1 MRKEVCE
8 FQLIGGLGNQLFI
21 MMAATQHLRD
31 GYPTKI
37 NTFNLGSYG
46 DSHGSSI
53 EGIVF
58 PFKTPEFKETETDLS
73 AFKFRL
79 ISLLRRKA
87 NFKNIA
93 NWQIENEHGFSDSSH
108 AKNLEGRKH
117 LGYFQSPKMFDSS
130 LKPLLFDI
138 TPKIPSDKFIHYSR
152 EAEETKPI
160 FLHIRRGDYLT
171 YKDTFGVLSMDYYE
185 KALNVLRQEGLPLNE
200 LWIISSDEAIGSELG
215 MKLGVNFRV
224 ISADSKLSDIET
236 LILMKY
242 GSAHIIANST
252 YSWWGAFISKNTK
265 RVVAP
270 SPWFKNAII
279 PKSLIPENWVEIESL
294 WI

>member
-1 MRKEVCE
+1 MSREVCE

-31 GYPTKI
+31 GYPTEI
-37 NTFNLGSYG
+37 NTFNLESYG
-46 DSHGSSI
+46 NNHGTSI

-58 PFKTPEFKETETDLS
+58 PFKTPEYKETKTNLS

-87 NFKNIA
+87 KFKNIA
-93 NWQIENEHGFSDSSH
+93 NWQIENEHGFSDPSH
-108 AKNLEGRKH
+108 ARNAKGRKH

-138 TPKIPSDKFIHYSR
+138 APQLPSENFVHYSN
-152 EAEETKPI
+152 EAEKIKPI

-171 YKDTFGVLSMDYYE
+171 YQDTFGVLSMDYYE
-185 KALNVLRQEGLPLNE
+185 NALNVLRKKGIHFSEV
-200 LWIISSDEAIGSELG
+200 WIISSEEAIGSELG

-224 ISADSKLSDIET
+224 VSAASKLSDIET

-265 RVVAP
+265 CVVAP
-270 SPWFKNAII
+270 SPWFKNEVI
-279 PKSLIPENWVEIESL
+279 PQSLIPENWVEVESL